1 MNHDLPIEIR
11 VKRDAMMFYV
21 RHLLENSTDPNNDPE
36 LKAATTVL
44 EDINDSIDTIRR
56 QRAQSA
62 A

>member
-11 VKRDAMMFYV
+11 VKRDAMMSYV
-21 RHLLENSTDPNNDPE
+21 RHLLENSKDPNNDPE

-44 EDINDSIDTIRR
+44 QDINDSIDTIRR
-56 QRAQSA
+56 QRAQA